1 MKVGEEKQLNV
12 PCIVQSEP
20 ESTIHDET
28 VPSYG
33 LIVINHA
40 YNEGKLTFK
49 EWLELSRQW
58 AEKIIES
65 NKLSLLESPK
75 APD

>member
-1 MKVGEEKQLNV
+1 METIEAQDSS
-12 PCIVQSEP
+12 CIVQSESN
-20 ESTIHDET
+20 STIHDET

-49 EWLELSRQW
+49 EWLELSREW
-58 AEKIIES
+58 ALKIIEA
-65 NKLSLLESPK
+65 NQLSLCERPTV
-75 APD
+75 PD